1 MKKLA
6 LFTSTLAFICF
17 TSCEDDS
24 ILGCNDSNAINYNSA
39 ATENDSSCLYE
50 ENPDLIIGSWQ
61 IENFQY
67 EVQINQNERQNLVN
81 QLSNLNLD
89 DFLESFPNQT
99 MPSTD
104 IGWMDFVNDLAQ
116 GNPNLI
122 GSNSNMII
130 TEENITINMLNNSD
144 THSYEYTNENRI
156 ILEHTTGLFKL
167 FEISNLDEQ
176 NLVLKVSYYL
186 IDPILDGFLINKLY
200 ICSR

>member
-1 MKKLA
+1 
-6 LFTSTLAFICF
+6 
-17 TSCEDDS
+17 
-24 ILGCNDSNAINYNSA
+24 
-39 ATENDSSCLYE
+39 
-50 ENPDLIIGSWQ
+50 
-61 IENFQY
+61 
-67 EVQINQNERQNLVN
+67 
-81 QLSNLNLD
+81 
-89 DFLESFPNQT
+89 

-104 IGWMDFVNDLAQ
+104 IEWMDFVNDLAQ

-144 THSYEYTNENRI
+144 TYSYEYTNENRI

-186 IDPILDGFLINKLY
+186 RDPVLEGFLVNQLY
-200 ICSR
+200 FCSR

>member
-1 MKKLA
+1 
-6 LFTSTLAFICF
+6 
-17 TSCEDDS
+17 
-24 ILGCNDSNAINYNSA
+24 
-39 ATENDSSCLYE
+39 
-50 ENPDLIIGSWQ
+50 
-61 IENFQY
+61 
-67 EVQINQNERQNLVN
+67 
-81 QLSNLNLD
+81 QLSNLNLEE
-89 DFLESFPNQT
+89 FLVLFPNQT

-104 IGWMDFVNDLAQ
+104 IEWMDFVNDLAQ

-144 THSYEYTNENRI
+144 TYSYEYTNENRI

-186 IDPILDGFLINKLY
+186 RDPVLEGFLVNQLY
-200 ICSR
+200 FCSR